1 MNNIDSN
8 SIESARRRDLS
19 KIINRYRESFPSEV
33 KEIKFIK
40 TNGTIIIDFFDENL
54 KSMADKMASKIVIGE
69 KSLFYVVSE
78 DFKKILSK
86 SNYAIENKEYTFRP
100 FLKKE
105 SREYLD
111 LDVISGMIRKEN
123 EPITSIAYRV
133 NIDQGI
139 LYALSNKWIR
149 NYTTHTIIKLCLYFK
164 KPIYMFLQ
172 GKLKKWY
179 LEILTDELVN
189 KKLITKEK
197 KAKIIQFYCP
207 PQP

>member
-1 MNNIDSN
+1 
-8 SIESARRRDLS
+8 
-19 KIINRYRESFPSEV
+19 
-33 KEIKFIK
+33 
-40 TNGTIIIDFFDENL
+40 
-54 KSMADKMASKIVIGE
+54 
-69 KSLFYVVSE
+69 
-78 DFKKILSK
+78 
-86 SNYAIENKEYTFRP
+86 
-100 FLKKE
+100 
-105 SREYLD
+105 LD

-123 EPITSIAYRV
+123 EPITSMAYRM

-139 LYALSNKWIR
+139 LYALSNKWVR
-149 NYTTHTIIKLCLYFK
+149 NHTTHTIIKLCLYFK

-197 KAKIIQFYCP
+197 KEKIIQFYCP